1 MTFSGF
7 SNKQRAVG
15 RWARARA
22 LAHRFHLGLASLSA
36 LLPVALILAC
46 SRNREGSG
54 PNRLEPALR
63 HVVAQHPDSLIG
75 VLLRLT
81 RNVQRED
88 SVALT
93 RNGFV
98 IGSARDR
105 IVTGW
110 AKGRTLRELS
120 AWPHVEWVEMSATI
134 PMTPRRTDD
143 LRSAR
148 RKIQR

>member
-1 MTFSGF
+1 VTFSGY
-7 SNKQRAVG
+7 SNTQRAVG

-36 LLPVALILAC
+36 ALPVTLILAC
-46 SRNREGSG
+46 TRNPGASV

-63 HVVAQHPDSLIG
+63 QVVAQHPDSLIG

-93 RNGFV
+93 RSGFV

-110 AKGRTLRELS
+110 ANGRTLRRLS
-120 AWPHVEWVEMSATI
+120 GWSHVEWVEMSATI
-134 PMTPRRTDD
+134 PMTPRRTDSAGWRD
-143 LRSAR
+143 LPR
-148 RKIQR
+148 

>member
-1 MTFSGF
+1 VTFSGF
-7 SNKQRAVG
+7 ANKQRAVG

-22 LAHRFHLGLASLSA
+22 LAHRFHLELASLSA

-46 SRNREGSG
+46 TRNWEVSG
-54 PNRLEPALR
+54 ANRLEPALR
-63 HVVAQHPDSLIG
+63 QVVAQHPDSLIG

-88 SVALT
+88 SAALT
-93 RNGFV
+93 RSGFV

-110 AKGRTLRELS
+110 AKGRTLRQLS
-120 AWPHVEWVEMSATI
+120 GWPHVEWVEMSASI

-143 LRSAR
+143 LRSAGR
-148 RKIQR
+148 REK